1 MSDIDNEEYVYSD
14 EDMDEGTDNDEE
26 VMVRVL
32 SVLKREANA
41 KTYSKHSKTNKSPAP
56 ATAVARASVTLQPAF
71 FKKYADYVGMSP
83 QDLQVE
89 QNALTQQVSELTNLP
104 EDQASVLLLSFR
116 WNKEKLFEH
125 LLQNEQQV
133 LAQAGALQSRS
144 PLGTLNPKLMGTQF
158 FCQVMYEYVKY
169 EDTLS
174 MGCER
179 AGEEEHRFSLQAWEM
194 FLLTMVNEGSIQALL
209 TRCQHDR
216 CNCIVSPRVWRYV
229 LQRGNAAAAAQQ
241 ALEKYER
248 YLSSNF
254 VDANRQIKWC
264 PAPNCGWA
272 IKSNGSCRDVSCTH
286 CRTAFC
292 FKCGLDAHLPLSC
305 KGLQTWQEKCTN
317 ESETANWFV
326 ANTKKCP
333 QCTTHIEKNHG
344 CNHMHC
350 SFCKFEF
357 CWLCL
362 GKWSEHGQN
371 TGGYYACNKYDPTT
385 AGKKDT
391 DVSNAKRELD
401 KYIHYYTRF
410 QAHDLAGRFAAKQR
424 EEAEKKMTQLQKS
437 KAGAGNNNWI
447 DVQFIMDT
455 VEQLI
460 ECRRVLKYTYAYAY
474 SMEDGPRKTL
484 FEYNQGMLENNTEK
498 LSELSEMKEDK
509 ADRTQTVNYTKVT
522 AQFLK
527 SLLDDVSR
535 EEIEGFN
542 Q

>member
-1 MSDIDNEEYVYSD
+1 MQS
-14 EDMDEGTDNDEE
+14 
-26 VMVRVL
+26 
-32 SVLKREANA
+32 
-41 KTYSKHSKTNKSPAP
+41 
-56 ATAVARASVTLQPAF
+56 
-71 FKKYADYVGMSP
+71 
-83 QDLQVE
+83 E
-89 QNALTQQVSELTNLP
+89 QNQLTSQVSELTGLP
-104 EDQASVLLLSFR
+104 EDQASVLLLYFR
-116 WNKEKLFEH
+116 WNKEKL
-125 LLQNEQQV
+125 LEQFLGNRAQV
-133 LAQAGALQSRS
+133 LRDAGALQSLS
-144 PLGTLNPKLMGTQF
+144 ALGTLNPQLVGSDF
-158 FCQVMYEYVKY
+158 FCPVMYDHVRY
-169 EDTLS
+169 ETTLS
-174 MGCER
+174 MGCEFE
-179 AGEEEHRFSLQAWEM
+179 GEPEHRFSQEAWEL
-194 FLLTMVNEGSIQALL
+194 FLLSRINEGSLQALV
-209 TRCQHDR
+209 TKCQYDK

-229 LQRGNAAAAAQQ
+229 LHRSRDPVAAGL

-248 YLSSNF
+248 FLSLNF
-254 VDANRQIKWC
+254 ADANRQIKWC

-272 IKSNGSCRDVSCTH
+272 IRSNGSCKDVVCGK

-292 FKCGLDAHLPLSC
+292 FKCGLSAHLPLSC
-305 KGLQTWQEKCTN
+305 KGLQQWEEKCSN

-362 GKWSEHGQN
+362 GKWSDHGQS
-371 TGGYYACNKYDPTT
+371 TGGYYACNKFDPAQ

-401 KYIHYYTRF
+401 KYIHYYTRY
-410 QAHDLAGRFAAKQR
+410 QAHDLAGKFAAKQR
-424 EEAEKKMTQLQKS
+424 EEAEVKMTQLQR
-437 KAGAGNNNWI
+437 ANLGLGAANNSWI

-460 ECRRVLKYTYAYAY
+460 ECRRVLKFTYAYAY

-498 LSELSEMKEDK
+498 LSELSEMKLDK

-527 SLLDDVSR
+527 SLLDDVAR